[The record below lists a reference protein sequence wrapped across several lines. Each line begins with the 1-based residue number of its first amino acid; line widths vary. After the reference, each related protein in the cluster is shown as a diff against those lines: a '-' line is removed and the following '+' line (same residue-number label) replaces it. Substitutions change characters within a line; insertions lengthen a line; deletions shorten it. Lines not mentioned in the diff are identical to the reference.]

1 MLSVDAGNIGSV
13 ETPAGEQEAGE
24 DTSFHRL
31 LALEPP
37 PEARL
42 DQVEAAAGSGVL
54 TQVAGVLAQ
63 GDPGAAADSIV
74 ASALE
79 LADAS
84 PSDLYWAAVRRRV
97 QEPDVAALMAE
108 LEVRLVEESA
118 GDAHSDRDTELLLS
132 PLAFELLPLAGLDL
146 AAATGYARVF
156 CDNYPLAGRALG
168 DMPERAADWLARLL
182 DQGDVRPTLGRL
194 LSRVGQA
201 YESRRPL
208 AADRCRLWGSQSDLT
223 PTQDRAWMRAMLALA
238 RTQE

>member
-1 MLSVDAGNIGSV
+1 V

-24 DTSFHRL
+24 DASFHRL
-31 LALEPP
+31 LTLELP

-42 DQVEAAAGSGVL
+42 DQIEAAAGSAVL
-54 TQVAGVLAQ
+54 AQVAGVLAQ
-63 GDPGAAADSIV
+63 GDPRAAVDAIV
-74 ASALE
+74 ASALT
-79 LADAS
+79 LDGAS

-97 QEPDVAALMAE
+97 QESDVAALMAE
-108 LEVRLVEESA
+108 LEVRLVEES
-118 GDAHSDRDTELLLS
+118 GGEAHSDRHPELLLS

-182 DQGDVRPTLGRL
+182 DPGDVRSTLSCL
-194 LSRVGQA
+194 LRRVGQA
-201 YESRRPL
+201 FESRQPL
-208 AADRCRLWGSQSDLT
+208 AADRCRLWGSQADLT
-223 PTQDRAWMRAMLALA
+223 PTQDLAWMQAMLALA